1 VGKPAPRLLGFLKRL
16 FFGGRNVVAISKA
29 AREERRHRQRMKIVG
44 VLIGVV
50 VIIIAGLGVGVLGEL
65 LAS

>member
-1 VGKPAPRLLGFLKRL
+1 M
-16 FFGGRNVVAISKA
+16 AISKA

-50 VIIIAGLGVGVLGEL
+50 VIVVAGLGVAALGEL